1 MSNEIAISYDIG
13 VIHPGEQQ
21 ELNIF
26 ILVNE
31 NNEIEEKIQKC
42 VKLNTNTEFENVKN
56 TETSKTTAPTSKNS

>member
-1 MSNEIAISYDIG
+1 MDKDYIGMSNEIAISYNIG

-31 NNEIEEKIQKC
+31 NHDIEEKYKD
-42 VKLNTNTEFENVKN
+42 V
-56 TETSKTTAPTSKNS
+56 